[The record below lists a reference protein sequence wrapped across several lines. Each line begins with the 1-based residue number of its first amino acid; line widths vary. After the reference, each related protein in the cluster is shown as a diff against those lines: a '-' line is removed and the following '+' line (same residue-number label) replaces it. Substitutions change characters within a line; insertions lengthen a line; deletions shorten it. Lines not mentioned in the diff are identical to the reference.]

1 MNLAIDPPK
10 SNRIRAAASANPALS
25 PDDLAK
31 MLGIRSVE
39 GRRALAV
46 KPRRRVKRIAP

>member
-1 MNLAIDPPK
+1 MNLAIDPPR
-10 SNRIRAAASANPALS
+10 SNRIRAAASANPDLG

-39 GRRALAV
+39 VRRALAA